1 MADRSQIALQRMAR
15 EDPELAARL
24 VLQTLPAAAGRLR
37 GPLSYV
43 LDVERVGA
51 YRVSVG
57 ENGGGAQVVPVEG
70 GSNGRVD
77 FTLSTDA
84 PGLAE
89 MAAGRSALR
98 LVLAGRLKV
107 RGSRLKAMR

>member
-1 MADRSQIALQRMAR
+1 MAR

-24 VLQTLPAAAGRLR
+24 VLQTLPAAAARLR
-37 GPLSYV
+37 GPLSYL
-43 LDVERVGA
+43 LDVEGLGT
-51 YRVSVG
+51 YRVRV
-57 ENGGGAQVVPVEG
+57 EDGGRAEVVPVEG
-70 GSNGRVD
+70 DSNGRVD

-89 MAAGRSALR
+89 MAAGTSALR

-107 RGSRLKAMR
+107 RGSRRKA